1 MANVTNIRAA
11 AVRIRAVAESLAD
24 PKDAALVRDYITELE
39 LLAARQEAEDARRN
53 GGSQH

>member
-11 AVRIRAVAESLAD
+11 AVRIRAVADSLAD

-39 LLAARQEAEDARRN
+39 LLAAQQEAEDARRN

>member
-11 AVRIRAVAESLAD
+11 AVRIRAVADSLAD

-39 LLAARQEAEDARRN
+39 LLAARQEAEDARRS